1 MKHLKKTLIAA
12 MLALPTGALFA
23 ATTDIKFISNQ
34 GTVALSTSFV
44 PGGEGFLVETVDYM
58 TGPLQFQNAAGASFA
73 AYCVEVAQ
81 DHANSRRG
89 LQTYAVGSF
98 SGTQASLL
106 QGLFSSS
113 FSSLLNGVQQAAF
126 QTAIWE
132 ITHESAGAGLDVGLG
147 QGHFFVKSL
156 GSADATESQAFRATV
171 NGFLGIAA
179 NYAGPD
185 LYTLTKLS
193 NASYQDLLTVSAV
206 PEPSGVALLAL
217 GLGCVGLTARR
228 RTPRP
233 LQAIWSKSACRAR

>member
-12 MLALPTGALFA
+12 LLALPVGALFA

-34 GTVALSTSFV
+34 GTLALSTSFA
-44 PGGEGFLVETVDYM
+44 PGAEGFSVETVDYL

-81 DHANSRRG
+81 DHASSRRG
-89 LQTYAVGSF
+89 LQTYTVGSF

-113 FSSLLNGVQQAAF
+113 FSSLLNGTQQAAF

-132 ITHESAGAGLDVGLG
+132 ITHESAGTALDVGLG

-156 GSADATESQAFRATV
+156 GSADAAESLAFRATV
-171 NGFLGIAA
+171 NGFLGAA
-179 NYAGPD
+179 SHYAGPD

-193 NASYQDLLTVSAV
+193 NGSYQDLLTVSAV
-206 PEPSGVALLAL
+206 PEPSGLAL
-217 GLGCVGLTARR
+217 MVAGLAGLGLLGRR
-228 RTPRP
+228 R
-233 LQAIWSKSACRAR
+233 AKSQL